1 MLDKIGTVLTRVFG
15 TKSERDLKKV
25 WPIVEEIKSYEDEM
39 KALSDEE
46 LKQRTESFREKIRQA
61 TARIEEDI
69 KEIKDNLNSRE
80 AELSVS
86 EHRNLVEELDELEE
100 EWLQTVEDVLDE
112 ILPEAFAV
120 LKDTCRRFVGKS
132 WKVGGTETEWNMI
145 PYDVQLVG
153 GICMHQGKIAEM
165 KTGEG
170 KTLAAI
176 FPAYLNAL
184 VGRGVHVVTVNDY
197 LAKRDA
203 EWNEPIFNFHGLEV
217 DCVDLY
223 EPNSD
228 QRRKAYRADI
238 TYGTNNE
245 FGFDYL
251 RDNMV
256 INPEQLVQRHHH
268 YAIIDE
274 IDSILIDE
282 ARTPLIISGPV
293 PEDTQ
298 SAKYEELRPRV
309 QSLVDAQKK
318 LVASLVKEAQDALKK
333 GDEEAAGLALFR
345 AQRGFPK
352 NKQFR
357 KMMQIPTNQKLVQ
370 QTEAF
375 YLQDNARRL
384 PEVDEELYYAVD
396 MKLNSIEMTE
406 KGREFIT
413 RADEDEEF
421 FVIPDLGL
429 ETTNIDEEVAALKE
443 KRINEIR
450 NNEEFSEEYK
460 EKKIAEV
467 DQEIKKEREQRFSDL
482 HRLFAERSDRIHTVN
497 QLLKAYTLFEREEE
511 YIVQDGK
518 VQIVD
523 EHTGRVLS
531 GRRYS
536 NGLHQAIEA
545 KENVKVEAAT
555 QTYATI
561 TLQNYFRMYHKLSGM
576 TGTAATEEGEFS
588 EIYDLDVMII
598 PTNEPVI
605 RDDKEDLVFRTK
617 REKYNA
623 TIDKIK
629 EYHEKGQPVLVGTTS
644 VDVSETISRMLKR
657 NNIPHNVL
665 NAKHHAR
672 ESEIVSMAGQPG
684 AVTVATNMAGRGTD
698 IKLAKG
704 VKENGGLAILGTERH
719 ESRRIDLQLRGRSGR
734 QGDPGESQFY
744 VSLEDDL
751 MQLFGSDRVASVM
764 DRLNF
769 EEGEVITHP
778 WITKSLERAQKKVE
792 QNNFSIR
799 KKQLEYDDVLNNQR
813 EVIYARRKHALAG
826 DELRSDIY
834 DMLEDLAE
842 RLVEEHY
849 PDGEFEALRDTVLRL
864 LAVDMGLEP
873 DEMARMGEDDL
884 IDHII
889 EKAFDAYRQKEE
901 MIARPLYQVIKNI
914 EESGAEN
921 KPTKVQVIFTDG
933 IRRIRVVVDV
943 EKALENEGHEVA
955 RALERTAVL
964 STIDDKWMEHL
975 RELDSVKEGIGLRA
989 FGQKDP
995 LLEYKREAFEM
1006 FKNLLDEINQEVVSI
1021 IWKSVPEMQAGEQR
1035 LQQAR
1040 TEKAKVD
1047 IDRAQTRHSDST
1059 NMGFRQAGAG
1069 GQPQNGSGRRSDQ
1082 KPQPVTVDEE
1092 PGRNDYVKIQQMSS
1106 GKVIDIKWKKAKRMI
1121 ENDGWILI
1129 EKIESRK

>member
-1 MLDKIGTVLTRVFG
+1 MFDTLTETVGDVLTSIFG
-15 TKSERDLKKV
+15 TKSDRDLKKI
-25 WPIVEEIKSYEDEM
+25 WPIVEEVNEHYEGMDQ
-39 KALSDEE
+39 LSDEE
-46 LKQRTESFREKIRQA
+46 LKQKTKKFRQKIQEATEEIDEE
-61 TARIEEDI
+61 IESL
-69 KEIKDNLNSRE
+69 KDTLNSDE
-80 AELSVS
+80 ALSVNRRR
-86 EHRNLVEELDELEE
+86 ELAEELDELKQE
-100 EWLQTVEDVLDE
+100 QTDTIEDVLGE
-112 ILPEAFAV
+112 IMPEAFAV
-120 LKDTCRRFVGKS
+120 MKDTCRRFLGEK
-132 WKVGGTETEWNMI
+132 WMVGGNMNEWSMV
-145 PYDVQLVG
+145 PYDVQIAG
-153 GICMHQGKIAEM
+153 AIAMHQGKISEM

-176 FPAYLNAL
+176 MPAYLNAL
-184 VGRGVHVVTVNDY
+184 SGRGVHIVTVNNY

-203 EWNEPIFNFHGLEV
+203 EWNEPLFNFHGLEV

-223 EPNSD
+223 DPNSEP
-228 QRRKAYRADI
+228 RRKAYQADI

-256 INPEQLVQRHHH
+256 INSEQLVQRDHNF
-268 YAIIDE
+268 AIIDE

-298 SAKYEELRPRV
+298 SEKYEELKPRV
-309 QSLVDAQKK
+309 ESLVSAQKK
-318 LVASLVKEAQDALKK
+318 LVANLVKEGQEQL
-333 GDEEAAGLALFR
+333 EEGNREKAGLALYR

-352 NKQFR
+352 NKKFR
-357 KMMQIPTNQKLVQ
+357 KMMQIPENQKLVQ
-370 QTEAF
+370 ETEAF

-384 PEVDEELYYAVD
+384 PEVDKVLYYSVD
-396 MKLNSIEMTE
+396 MKMNNIEMTE
-406 KGREFIT
+406 KGQDFIT
-413 RADEDEEF
+413 KADEEEEF
-421 FVIPDLGL
+421 FVIPDLGT
-429 ETTNIDEEVAALKE
+429 ETTDLDEEMDELRE
-443 KRINEIR
+443 EQIREI
-450 NNEEFSEEYK
+450 EENDDWSEEYK
-460 EKKIAEV
+460 EEKIEEAKQEV
-467 DQEIKKEREQRFSDL
+467 AQKREKRLNEL

-536 NGLHQAIEA
+536 DGLHQALEA
-545 KENVKVEAAT
+545 KENVSVEAAT

-561 TLQNYFRMYHKLSGM
+561 TLQNYFRMYNKLAGM
-576 TGTAATEEGEFS
+576 TGTAATEEGEFN
-588 EIYDLDVMII
+588 EIYDLDVVII

-623 TIDKIK
+623 AIERIR
-629 EYHEKGQPVLVGTTS
+629 EYHEKKQPVLVGTTS

-657 NNIPHNVL
+657 EGIPHNVL
-665 NAKHHAR
+665 NAKHHAK
-672 ESEIVSMAGQPG
+672 ESEIVENAGQPG

-698 IKLAKG
+698 IKLAPG
-704 VKENGGLAILGTERH
+704 VKERGGLAILGTERH

-734 QGDPGESQFY
+734 QGDPGESQFF

-751 MQLFGSDRVASVM
+751 MQLFGSDRVANVM
-764 DRLNF
+764 ERLNF
-769 EEGEVITHP
+769 EEGEPITHS
-778 WITKSLERAQKKVE
+778 WITKSLERAQSKVE

-813 EVIYARRKHALAG
+813 EVIYKRRKHALEG

-834 DMLEDLAE
+834 DMLEDLVE
-842 RLVEEHY
+842 SIVEEHY
-849 PDGEFEALRDTVLRL
+849 PEGELDKLRDTILRF
-864 LAVDMGLEP
+864 LAVDVKLDR
-873 DEMARMGEDDL
+873 DEMGKMGPDVL

-889 EKAFDAYRQKEE
+889 ERAYEVYRQKEE
-901 MIARPLYQVIKNI
+901 MISKPLYQVIKNI
-914 EESGAEN
+914 KESDADN

-933 IRRIRVVVDV
+933 IRRLRVVVDV
-943 EKALENEGHEVA
+943 DEAYENEGKEVA

-964 STIDDKWMEHL
+964 STIDSKWMDHL

-989 FGQKDP
+989 YGQKDP

-1006 FKNLLDEINQEVVSI
+1006 FKQLLDEINQDAISL
-1021 IWKSVPEMQAGEQR
+1021 IWKAIPEMQADEEKMK
-1035 LQQAR
+1035 QAPEER
-1040 TEKAKVD
+1040 AKVD
-1047 IDRAQTRHSDST
+1047 MNRAKTQHSDAT
-1059 NMGFRQAGAG
+1059 NMGFKSGGGAQQNG
-1069 GQPQNGSGRRSDQ
+1069 GQQQQRSDQ
-1082 KPQPVTVDEE
+1082 KPQPVTVEEE
-1092 PGRNDYVKIQQMSS
+1092 PGRNDYVKIQNMNS

-1121 ENDGWILI
+1121 DEEGWVLI
-1129 EKIESRK
+1129 EK